1 MTGWLIAVGI
11 LFLIV
16 LLLCMPVRISVCYA
30 GEKDGGSRPEV
41 WLHLLF
47 FRFRLYPKNKKI
59 RLKDYQ
65 IKRLRKKGRKLK
77 KKPEKAAKKAKKR
90 TQGTEKRDFK
100 ATAYLIKE
108 LIRVLAGK
116 LQRYLRI
123 SIGFAEIRVVGRDA
137 AETAVLYGI
146 LIQAAAGIC
155 AILTNYLH
163 VSTDDCR
170 NIRIVADYTA
180 QQWSAAFELA
190 ARLRLWQLLSVL
202 VSAGLVFVRQPS
214 GSDTEEKKAREK
226 AARAE
231 IVKELRS

>member
-1 MTGWLIAVGI
+1 MTGWLIAMGI
-11 LFLIV
+11 LLFVV
-16 LLLCMPVRISVCYA
+16 LLLCLPVRVSVRYT
-30 GEKDGGSRPEV
+30 GEKDRGSSPDIR
-41 WLHLLF
+41 LHLLF
-47 FRFRLYPKNKKI
+47 FRFRLYPRNKKI

-65 IKRLRKKGRKLK
+65 IRRLRKKGRKLK
-77 KKPEKAAKKAKKR
+77 KKPEKAVKR
-90 TQGTEKRDFK
+90 GEKRAQKTEKRDFK
-100 ATAYLIKE
+100 ATAHLIKE

-116 LQRYLRI
+116 LQKYLRI

-146 LIQAAAGIC
+146 LIQTAASIC
-155 AILTNYLH
+155 AILTSYLH
-163 VSTDDCR
+163 VSSDDCR

-180 QQWSAAFELA
+180 QQWSAAFEIA

-214 GSDTEEKKAREK
+214 DSDTEEKKAREK